1 MTEPLRWEVWQAAVM
16 LLVLF
21 MLLASLVTLFLKLRH
36 DRHRLAQTLL
46 HNADLLER
54 VQTKER
60 ALSASDLRLERL
72 AREQARTAER
82 SRILRDM
89 HDGVGAHLSAAIRQV
104 QSGRSSQQDILDS
117 LTESMEQLK
126 LSIDAL
132 NLLPGDVSTLLANLR
147 YRLSPRFAA
156 SDLQLLWDVAQI
168 EPLPYLDST
177 ATRHLQFMLYEALA
191 NVFQHSQATQLQISL
206 SARGEAAVLRLVDNG
221 VGFVVPDWAC
231 LTPHCPDSAPVQSG
245 QGLRSMAS
253 RAQAIGA
260 ELHWHSQPGNTR
272 LTITLKRPPHER
284 RAKARAA
291 G

>member
-1 MTEPLRWEVWQAAVM
+1 MTEPLRWEPWEAGVALLIFLAFLGLFAV
-16 LLVLF
+16 LLV
-21 MLLASLVTLFLKLRH
+21 KLRH
-36 DRHRLAQTLL
+36 DRRRLAETLL
-46 HNADLLER
+46 LNADLLER

-60 ALSASDLRLERL
+60 ELNASDQRLERL

-104 QSGRSSQQDILDS
+104 QSGRSSQQAILDS
-117 LTESMEQLK
+117 LKESMDQLK

-147 YRLSPRFAA
+147 YRLSPRFAV
-156 SDLQLLWDVAQI
+156 SDLQLHWDVAQI

-177 ATRHLQFMLYEALA
+177 ATRHLQFMLYEALS
-191 NVFQHSQATQLQISL
+191 NVFQHAQATQLQISL
-206 SARGEAAVLRLVDNG
+206 CAQGEAAVLSLVDNG
-221 VGFVVPDWAC
+221 VGFVVPEWAS
-231 LTPHCPDSAPVQSG
+231 LTQTTSGPVQTG
-245 QGLRSMAS
+245 QGLRSMVS

-260 ELHWHSQPGNTR
+260 ELQWRSQPGNTT

-284 RAKARAA
+284 RAKARAV